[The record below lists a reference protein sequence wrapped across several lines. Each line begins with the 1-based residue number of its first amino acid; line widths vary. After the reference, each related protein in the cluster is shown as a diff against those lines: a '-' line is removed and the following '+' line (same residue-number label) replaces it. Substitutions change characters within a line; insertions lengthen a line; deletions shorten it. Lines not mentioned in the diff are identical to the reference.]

1 LYFTKITNS
10 KIGFLQLT
18 ATKSALVSI
27 KFIDDNFN
35 IKENSNDIIDD
46 TIFQLNKYFDGKLKQ
61 FTIPLNFTGTDF
73 QIKVWNKLI
82 NIPYGQTKSY
92 SEIAQLINNKKAV
105 RAVGNANN
113 KNPIPIIIPCHR
125 VIGKNGKLVG
135 YAGGLEI
142 KQTLLAI
149 ENNKIS

>member
-1 LYFTKITNS
+1 
-10 KIGFLQLT
+10 LQLT

>member
-1 LYFTKITNS
+1 
-10 KIGFLQLT
+10 LQLT

-105 RAVGNANN
+105 QAVGNANN

>member
-1 LYFTKITNS
+1 MYFTKITNS

-105 RAVGNANN
+105 QAVGNANN

>member
-1 LYFTKITNS
+1 MYFTKITNS

>member
-149 ENNKIS
+149 ENNKTS